1 MDSRH
6 KALRLLALATFS
18 LSLFGCAAVPRAER
32 DPRDPWQRVNRTTF
46 KFDMGF
52 EKHVAAPVASGYQA
66 TVPHVVRLGIS
77 NFFDNLEYPA
87 VIVNDLLQGQFK
99 WFLKD
104 TCRLVVNSTLGLGGL
119 LNPASQIGLPP
130 DDRDF
135 GQTFGKWGI
144 PPGPYLVLP
153 ILGPSDVRDAVGQAI
168 DVFAS
173 PMHYTPNT
181 LIWYTPDAVDTLND
195 DARLQPMLHLVMHA
209 YNPYAFM
216 RHAYLSQRHYMVHGP
231 SRGNPAAE
239 ELKELQGAG
248 K

>member
-6 KALRLLALATFS
+6 KALRLLALASVS
-18 LSLFGCAAVPRAER
+18 LSLFGCATVPRAQR
-32 DPRDPWQRVNRTTF
+32 DPRDPWQSMNRATF

-52 EKHVAAPVASGYQA
+52 EKHFAAPVATGYDK
-66 TVPHVVRLGIS
+66 TVPHVMRQGIS
-77 NFFDNLEYPA
+77 NFFANLSYPA

-104 TCRLVVNSTLGLGGL
+104 TGRLVVNSTLGLGGL
-119 LNPASQIGLPP
+119 LDPASQIGLPP
-130 DDRDF
+130 DNRDF

-153 ILGPSDVRDAVGQAI
+153 ILGPSDVRDAVGRAV

-173 PMHYTPNT
+173 PTYYTPNS
-181 LIWYTPDAVDTLND
+181 LIWYTPDAVDAINN
-195 DARLQPMLHLVMHA
+195 DARLQPTLHLVMRA
-209 YNPYAFM
+209 YNPYTFM

-231 SRGNPAAE
+231 SGGNPAAE